1 MHAPDW
7 WEVAIRLFAA
17 MLIAGVVG
25 IDREVRQ
32 KPAGLRT
39 HMLVGLGSAAFF
51 LFAIKLAFEMAASDQ
66 LNVVSTD
73 PVRIASGIIGG
84 IGFLGAGTIIQSR
97 GNVQG
102 LTTAAGIWIA
112 GAIGVSCGAGEFFL
126 ALWVMTLAI
135 ICLLPIQLLESRL
148 VAPSRKPSDDAQ

>member
-32 KPAGLRT
+32 RPAGLRT

-51 LFAIKLAFEMAASDQ
+51 LFAIKLAFEVAAAGPLD
-66 LNVVSTD
+66 VVSTD

-112 GAIGVSCGAGEFFL
+112 GAIGVSCGAGQFFL
-126 ALWVMTLAI
+126 ALMVMTLTVV
-135 ICLLPIQLLESRL
+135 CLLPIQLLENHL
-148 VAPSRKPSDDAQ
+148 VAPVQRPSDDQ